1 MSDSSV
7 SGAVSSGGPRNSEPG
22 TLNQLFFR
30 AVEQFDK
37 PDALQV
43 KRGGRYEPIS
53 HAALAQQV
61 RRIALGLE
69 ESGVRAGDRVAILS
83 ENRPEWAVADY
94 ACLTLGIADVPI
106 YPNLPPEQIAYQ
118 LVDSACVAIFVST
131 AEQAAKV
138 ASVRGECAALKTVI
152 AFDAGVSG
160 DTTTFADLEAAGSRV
175 DSAERSRAYRQ
186 RADAVRPDDL
196 ATIIY
201 TSGTTGPPKGVMLTH
216 DNLFANVEA
225 GRAAVPFEGR
235 DVMLSFLPLSHVLER
250 MAGHFLAM
258 ATGTSIAYAES
269 MDAVPQNLTEVRPT
283 LVISVPRLYE
293 KMYARVV
300 EAASGGGAV
309 KRRIFIWARG
319 VSERWAD
326 VRLAGGRPRGL
337 LALQYALAQRLVFS
351 KLQAR
356 TGGRL
361 RYFVSGGAP
370 LASEINKFFYAAGL
384 VILEGYGLTETSP
397 LLSVNTPDHF
407 RLGTVGR
414 PVSGVDI
421 RIARDGE
428 ILARGPNVMRG
439 YHHNAEA
446 TAAAI
451 DAGGWFH
458 TGDIGELRDGFLAI
472 TDRKKDIIV
481 TAGGKNIA
489 PQPIE
494 NMVRSSK
501 FVTDVVM
508 IGDRRKYP
516 VLLVVPDWKA
526 LEAWGR
532 EANVTWPTR
541 AAAIALPAVQQKM
554 DAEVR
559 ATLGGLAHFES
570 PKKIGLLEHEFSQE
584 RGELTATL
592 KVRRKVVDQAYK
604 DVIDALYA

>member
-1 MSDSSV
+1 GLRRVLQDLACSRVDQERLGDRAADGWHTRLIGRHDRRFGHRQQGSRTDAAPRGRCRAPEWNRERQHRRSGDRQWARGRDSPEPRRSVRDTGLEMSDSSV

-106 YPNLPPEQIAYQ
+106 YPNLPPEQIACQ

-309 KRRIFIWARG
+309 KRRIFTWARG

-356 TGGRL
+356 TGG
-361 RYFVSGGAP
+361 
-370 LASEINKFFYAAGL
+370 
-384 VILEGYGLTETSP
+384 
-397 LLSVNTPDHF
+397 
-407 RLGTVGR
+407 
-414 PVSGVDI
+414 
-421 RIARDGE
+421 
-428 ILARGPNVMRG
+428 
-439 YHHNAEA
+439 
-446 TAAAI
+446 
-451 DAGGWFH
+451 
-458 TGDIGELRDGFLAI
+458 
-472 TDRKKDIIV
+472 
-481 TAGGKNIA
+481 
-489 PQPIE
+489 
-494 NMVRSSK
+494 
-501 FVTDVVM
+501 
-508 IGDRRKYP
+508 
-516 VLLVVPDWKA
+516 
-526 LEAWGR
+526 
-532 EANVTWPTR
+532 
-541 AAAIALPAVQQKM
+541 
-554 DAEVR
+554 
-559 ATLGGLAHFES
+559 
-570 PKKIGLLEHEFSQE
+570 
-584 RGELTATL
+584 
-592 KVRRKVVDQAYK
+592 
-604 DVIDALYA
+604 